1 MVQEQF
7 ICIYCKKSTPEVEP
21 TLSHVIPDFLGGAL
35 ELKDAVCKTCNNKI
49 NGDVEEPIK
58 KPFAYLRSGLDLQGR
73 RRRDI
78 KVPAK
83 VKILGVELETNLNSD
98 IRIPPFEYQKS
109 NGERGLVIVGENEY
123 VENEKKKIDSNQ
135 RKKWA
140 WEELEGTPHP
150 EIFIEVLPFNV
161 LLSNK
166 GQRLAAK
173 IAFERFCQLR
183 SPSSLLE
190 SCYDQI
196 REFIFADNAQS
207 IFSNLFFDDKVMNRN
222 FNIPFPWHGI
232 FLMQREYKLI
242 SIVTLFGLFYFLVI
256 LTTRTQIVANWE
268 ECILS
273 DSQSKKEIV
282 PILRGSLH
290 PTVPN
295 SAFRIDNN
303 THKKASQYALDKFNR
318 TLDETGVVKII
329 GSHKNL

>member
-49 NGDVEEPIK
+49 NGEVEEPIK

-78 KVPAK
+78 KIPAK

-109 NGERGLVIVGENEY
+109 NGEKGLVIVGENEY

-140 WEELEGTPHP
+140 WEEMEGTPHP

-161 LLSNK
+161 LIGK
-166 GQRLAAK
+166 EGQRLAAK
-173 IAFERFCQLR
+173 IAFERFCQMR
-183 SPSSLLE
+183 SASSVLDN
-190 SCYDQI
+190 CYDQI
-196 REFIFADNAQS
+196 REFIVADNAQG
-207 IFSNLFFDDKVMNRN
+207 IFSNLFFDGKVMNRN

-232 FLMQREYKLI
+232 VFMQRGYKLV
-242 SIVTLFGLFYFLVI
+242 SIVTLFGLFYFLIV
-256 LTTRTQIVANWE
+256 LTTRMSILANWE
-268 ECILS
+268 ECVLLHPQTKQES
-273 DSQSKKEIV
+273 V
-282 PILRGSLH
+282 PILRGSLQ
-290 PTVPN
+290 PTIPV
-295 SAFRIDNN
+295 SAFRVDNSVY
-303 THKKASQYALDKFNR
+303 KEAAQYALSKF
-318 TLDETGVVKII
+318 DEALKERGVVQVV
-329 GSHKNL
+329 GT